1 MLIARWAC
9 VQAHSDCY
17 HGRDEVLR
25 DVRRHPRYVYPHSSC
40 TRPPHRGPSCT
51 ALIGYW
57 LAPFCAILLTEHVL
71 FRRRSFAAY
80 DVAGAWD
87 TPSHPDLASPWPG
100 LATVAVTVALVT
112 LCMQQAWWTGPVAAR
127 GTGDVG
133 MLVSFVACVGVYAA
147 ARALELRWRKA
158 RRGESAGA
166 ESVEEKE

>member
-1 MLIARWAC
+1 MTH
-9 VQAHSDCY
+9 AHLSRTY
-17 HGRDEVLR
+17 
-25 DVRRHPRYVYPHSSC
+25 
-40 TRPPHRGPSCT
+40 T

-112 LCMQQAWWTGPVAAR
+112 LCMQQAWWTGPIAAR
-127 GTGDVG
+127 GTGDIGMVVG
-133 MLVSFVACVGVYAA
+133 FGVSALVFATT
-147 ARALELRWRKA
+147 RALERRLRGRASSWY
-158 RRGESAGA
+158 GEKT
-166 ESVEEKE
+166 V

>member
-1 MLIARWAC
+1 MCRLIPIAITGATRFYETFVDILGKSSPC
-9 VQAHSDCY
+9 PLLAHTTP
-17 HGRDEVLR
+17 L
-25 DVRRHPRYVYPHSSC
+25 
-40 TRPPHRGPSCT
+40 TAPPHT

-147 ARALELRWRKA
+147 ARALELRWRA
-158 RRGESAGA
+158 ARGAPGRERGGGERRGKRVG
-166 ESVEEKE
+166 